1 MAKGYWVAFYK
12 SVADPEALKQY
23 VELAMPA
30 FKANGANFLARGNP
44 AKVCEGGLAQ
54 RVVII
59 EFESVEAAIRTYESA
74 QYQKAAAVL
83 VGKVDRDIRI
93 VEGA

>member
-12 SVADPEALKQY
+12 SVSDPEALKQY

-30 FKANGANFLARGNP
+30 FRANGANFLARGNP

-83 VGKVDRDIRI
+83 QGKVDRDIRI